1 LTVGT
6 ERQIAANRRNARKS
20 TGPRSV
26 SGKKRSSKN
35 AFRHGLSKPLTGAEF
50 ARELEALARQTVGD
64 GEDRFAVELARSA
77 AEAELELAR
86 VRHLKTELIE
96 RIAALRRLGSLE
108 TLRSPTDETTRIM
121 REVGRAPF
129 RIKRPKSASGALAS
143 IPAETPERT
152 AAEALRRALPELA
165 RLARYEIR
173 AAARRDRAIRALI
186 KSECKS

>member
-1 LTVGT
+1 VAT
-6 ERQIAANRRNARKS
+6 ERQIAANRRNACKS

-50 ARELEALARQTVGD
+50 ARELEALARQIVGD
-64 GEDRFAVELARSA
+64 REDRFAIELARNA

-86 VRHLKTELIE
+86 VRHFQTDLIE
-96 RIAALRRLGSLE
+96 GIAALRCLDSREMFRL
-108 TLRSPTDETTRIM
+108 PTDETTRIM
-121 REVGRAPF
+121 REVGGAPF
-129 RIKRPKSASGALAS
+129 RIKRPRSSSRALAS
-143 IPAETPERT
+143 IRAEKPEHI
-152 AAEALRRALPELA
+152 AEAVRRALPELA